1 MADIL
6 DAGSIKHLNRLFLFI
21 PLFTGVRIY
30 EIYSSLYIK
39 YSKPKHQ
46 TAALLQRFGVFISVK
61 EEKGGFGF
69 SITLQI
75 RIRCRLKTFQHVQE
89 AA

>member
-46 TAALLQRFGVFISVK
+46 TAALLQRFGVFISVQ
-61 EEKGGFGF
+61 ERRAD
-69 SITLQI
+69 SD
-75 RIRCRLKTFQHVQE
+75 FQLHFKSE
-89 AA
+89 SAAV